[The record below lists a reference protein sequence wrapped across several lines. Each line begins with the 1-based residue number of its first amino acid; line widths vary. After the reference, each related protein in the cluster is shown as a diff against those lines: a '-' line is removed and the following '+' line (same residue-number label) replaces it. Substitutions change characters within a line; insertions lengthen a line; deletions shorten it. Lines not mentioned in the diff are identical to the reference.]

1 MYELQEEERMI
12 LSMVDSVCTDIIAD
26 RAAEIDEQDGFPQ
39 DIYDVLAEQGLFGL
53 AMPEEQGGFAVSVNC
68 WAQCVAR
75 LAEESPAVALMLFV
89 AAIGADAIM
98 TYGTDDQKN
107 TYLPEIIAGEKKI
120 SFAMTEPNAGS
131 DVWSLTTSA
140 KPTDAGYVISGNKM
154 FISNAEVADLFCV
167 FAQVDVD
174 GQRKPAAFIVD
185 AHDDRVVISAHEQ
198 KLGLHGS
205 PTCPIFFDKVEVGAD
220 ALIGEVGQGAQIAF
234 HALNRGRIALAATAL
249 GITRASL
256 KASATYAEGRKQ
268 FGQPVFDFE
277 AVSFMLA
284 DMRIAATAS
293 HGLIDDAIDAF
304 VNDARDVKERVAAAK
319 VFCSDAAQQ
328 AATNAVQIHGGYGF
342 CKEYPVERYYRDAKA
357 FTILGGTNQI
367 QRRIIADE
375 VRKQFAL

>member
-1 MYELQEEERMI
+1 MYQLQEEERMI
-12 LSMVDSVCTDIIAD
+12 VSMVDSVCTDIIAD
-26 RAAEIDEQDGFPQ
+26 RAAEIDEQDEFPQ

-53 AMPEEQGGFAVSVNC
+53 AMPEAQGGFAVSVNC

-89 AAIGADAIM
+89 AAIGSDAI
-98 TYGTDDQKN
+98 TTFGSEEQKN
-107 TYLPEIIAGEKKI
+107 TYLPEIISGEKKI
-120 SFAMTEPNAGS
+120 SFALTEPNAGS

-140 KPTDAGYVISGNKM
+140 KATEKGYVISGNKM
-154 FISNAEVADLFCV
+154 FISNAAVADYFCV

-174 GQRKPAAFIVD
+174 GEKKPTAFIVD
-185 AHDDRVVISAHEQ
+185 AHDERVVISAHEQ

-205 PTCPIFFDKVEVGAD
+205 PTCPIFFDKVEVTAD
-220 ALIGEVGQGAQIAF
+220 QVIGEVGQGAPIAF
-234 HALNRGRIALAATAL
+234 HALNRGRIAIAATAL

-256 KASATYAEGRKQ
+256 KAAATYTNGRKQ
-268 FGQPVFDFE
+268 FGQAVIDFE
-277 AVSFMLA
+277 GVSFTLA

-293 HGLIDDAIDAF
+293 EGMLDDAIDAF

-319 VFCSDAAQQ
+319 VYCTEAAQD
-328 AATNAVQIHGGYGF
+328 AATNAVQLHGGYGF

-357 FTILGGTNQI
+357 FTIIGGTNQV

-375 VRKQFAL
+375 IKKHYTL

>member
-26 RAAEIDEQDGFPQ
+26 RAAEIDEQDEFPQ

-98 TYGTDDQKN
+98 TYGTDEQKN

-140 KPTDAGYVISGNKM
+140 KPTENGYVISGNKM

-174 GQRKPAAFIVD
+174 GERKPAAFIVD
-185 AHDDRVVISAHEQ
+185 AHDERVVISAHEQ

-205 PTCPIFFDKVEVGAD
+205 PTCPIFFDKVEVAAD
-220 ALIGEVGQGAQIAF
+220 CLIGEVGQGAEIAF

-284 DMRIAATAS
+284 DMRIAASAS
-293 HGLIDDAIDAF
+293 YGLIDDAIDAF
-304 VNDARDVKERVAAAK
+304 VNNARDVKERVAAAK

-328 AATNAVQIHGGYGF
+328 ASTNAVQIHGGYGF